1 MKLTERDLQ
10 AAVNTMM
17 QVVMTNT

>member
-10 AAVNTMM
+10 AAVNTTM